1 MPGRRREDQP
11 TTARRGVRHAAGGR
25 RLRGLPRGVRASARG
40 AFTLVEL
47 LVVITIIALL
57 IGILMPQLRRAKA
70 QTKRSACA
78 SNLRQIGIG
87 MQAYLVDNNDRYPYA
102 SIAPS
107 YGSFPLGTPEPIYIA
122 DVLAPHLSQQAKVFQ
137 CPDDRPNSDRPAPNT
152 GLSFFQ
158 SERSSYEYRYY
169 VFHHVRL
176 PGNTIREVANRM
188 GEFLGR
194 GVAENTIWIMR
205 DYGNFHGEGGESGSR
220 RYLYADGHV
229 TDFEGF

>member
-1 MPGRRREDQP
+1 MPECQREDQP
-11 TTARRGVRHAAGGR
+11 TAASRGVRPAAGGR
-25 RLRGLPRGVRASARG
+25 RPRGLPLGVCASGRG

-47 LVVITIIALL
+47 LVVVTVIALL

-87 MQAYLVDNNDRYPYA
+87 MQAYLVDNNDRYPYV
-102 SIAPS
+102 SRQPS
-107 YGSFPLGTPEPIYIA
+107 FGPFPLSTPEPIYIA

-137 CPDDRPNSDRPAPNT
+137 CPNDRPNSDRPAPNT
-152 GLSFFQ
+152 GLSFFE
-158 SERSSYEYRYY
+158 SERSSYEYR
-169 VFHHVRL
+169 VWHPGL
-176 PGNTIREVANRM
+176 GGNTITEVANRISN
-188 GEFLGR
+188 FIGR
-194 GVAENTIWIMR
+194 PVAENTIWIMR